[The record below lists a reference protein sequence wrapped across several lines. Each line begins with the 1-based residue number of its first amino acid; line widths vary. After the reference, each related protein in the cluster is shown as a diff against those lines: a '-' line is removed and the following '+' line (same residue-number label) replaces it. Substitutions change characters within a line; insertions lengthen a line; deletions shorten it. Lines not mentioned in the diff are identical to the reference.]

1 MTFWD
6 RLDRVADD
14 WSVLRHS
21 FYERWSRGEL
31 TRDELAAYSG
41 QYRHAVVALAAAS
54 GAAEPHPD
62 PATREHLAEHAAEEG
77 EHVELWDRFVAAT
90 GGDTGADAAPETLVC
105 AGTWARDGR
114 SADETLAALYAIESA
129 QPAIAETKLRG
140 LVDHYGF
147 EPGDATVYFD
157 VHTELDHEHAA
168 AHRELLESAV
178 GQGRDDELIA
188 AARDALAATWALL
201 DGVER
206 TAR

>member
-31 TRDELAAYSG
+31 TRAELAHYSG
-41 QYRHAVVALAAAS
+41 QYRHAVVALASAAT
-54 GAAEPHPD
+54 AAQTHPD
-62 PATREHLAEHAAEEG
+62 AATQEHLRDHSAEEA
-77 EHVELWDRFVAAT
+77 EHVELWDRFVEAA
-90 GGDTGADAAPETLVC
+90 GGDSGAQAAPETLVC
-105 AGTWARDGR
+105 ATTWARAGR

-147 EPGDATVYFD
+147 EQGDGTVYFD
-157 VHTELDHEHAA
+157 VHATLDHEHAA
-168 AHRELLESAV
+168 AHRELLEEAV

-188 AARDALAATWALL
+188 AARAALAANWALL